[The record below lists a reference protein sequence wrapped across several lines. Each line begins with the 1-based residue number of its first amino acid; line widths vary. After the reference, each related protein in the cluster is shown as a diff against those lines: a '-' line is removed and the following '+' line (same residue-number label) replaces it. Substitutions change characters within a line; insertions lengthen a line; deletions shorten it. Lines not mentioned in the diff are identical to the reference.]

1 MKNRLA
7 LVLQRLLLRTDGL
20 GAQAQAQWTLMSF
33 ALRVERERGIAA
45 ASAPPTPAIAR
56 LVDGNAINPG
66 LQVSVAAK
74 AINALED
81 AQESLLRQVARFL
94 GIFRQ
99 PIEQGENIAR
109 TLFDE
114 PVEGRRLARSQ
125 SFNELRFDCGARVSR
140 GCRSNLLQLLPPEGE
155 WLSVAHLSVPPTVA
169 GSSLQEHCRF
179 PDSRIVRQRFD
190 ELCSNIFPPR
200 AKNPSFHT
208 DKPKRIQRLSCPPL
222 GRITALMSLRAPLS

>member
-99 PIEQGENIAR
+99 PIEQGEKQQDSPRLSRAVGRATPPSPPPPQIFPINCDSTVGRAS
-109 TLFDE
+109 
-114 PVEGRRLARSQ
+114 VEGAAAT
-125 SFNELRFDCGARVSR
+125 C
-140 GCRSNLLQLLPPEGE
+140 
-155 WLSVAHLSVPPTVA
+155 
-169 GSSLQEHCRF
+169 
-179 PDSRIVRQRFD
+179 
-190 ELCSNIFPPR
+190 
-200 AKNPSFHT
+200 
-208 DKPKRIQRLSCPPL
+208 
-222 GRITALMSLRAPLS
+222 